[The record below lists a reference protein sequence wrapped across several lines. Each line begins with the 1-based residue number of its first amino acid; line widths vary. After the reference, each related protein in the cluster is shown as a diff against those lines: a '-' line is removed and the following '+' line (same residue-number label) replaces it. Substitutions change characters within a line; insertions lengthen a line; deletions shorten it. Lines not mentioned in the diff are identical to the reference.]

1 MSDITELGKRLKT
14 RTERELE
21 AMGEG
26 MKATTSKPNQA
37 PRVKAGER
45 AGVGSN
51 NTSANKRALGAQ
63 LRAKIKAAE
72 AAGNVAMATKFRK
85 QLAAILTAK

>member
-1 MSDITELGKRLKT
+1 MTDVTELGRRLRT

-21 AMGEG
+21 ALGEG
-26 MKATTSKPNQA
+26 MQTTTSKPNQE
-37 PRVKAGER
+37 PRVKADER
-45 AGVGSN
+45 SGVGSN
-51 NTSANKRALGAQ
+51 NAAANKRVLGAQ

-85 QLAAILTAK
+85 QLAAVLTAK